1 MINKYTMILLAII
14 LMVGGFFGTRQIPE
28 NSIAYRSVEKSDCG
42 MHYDVTTPS
51 LDVYHVNAEHI
62 DWENKR
68 LHIYKPGRKFLIAVL
83 FTFYIIF
90 VFFQIRVWICKP
102 DDFCTDFFYKWCDA
116 CHRPPSE
123 EFSKPFR
130 TFLGLD

>member
-1 MINKYTMILLAII
+1 MINKYPMVLLTII
-14 LMVGGFFGTRQIPE
+14 LVVGGFFGIRQIPK

-51 LDVYHVNAEHI
+51 LDVYHVSAESI
-62 DWENKR
+62 DWKNKR
-68 LHIYKPGRKFLIAVL
+68 IRIYKPGRKFLIAVL
-83 FTFYIIF
+83 FTFYSIY

-102 DDFCTDFFYKWCDA
+102 DDFCTGFFYKWSDA

-123 EFSKPFR
+123 EFCKSFR
-130 TFLGLD
+130 TFLGLE

>member
-14 LMVGGFFGTRQIPE
+14 LMVGGFFGIRQIPE
-28 NSIAYRSVEKSDCG
+28 NSIAYRSAEKSDCG

-51 LDVYHVNAEHI
+51 LDVYHVSAEHI
-62 DWENKR
+62 DWKNKR
-68 LHIYKPGRKFLIAVL
+68 IRIYKPGRKFLIAVL
-83 FTFYIIF
+83 FTFYSIF

-102 DDFCTDFFYKWCDA
+102 DVFCTDFFYKWCDA

-130 TFLGLD
+130 TFLGLE

>member
-1 MINKYTMILLAII
+1 MILLAII
-14 LMVGGFFGTRQIPE
+14 LMVGGFFGIRQIPE
-28 NSIAYRSVEKSDCG
+28 NSIAYRSAEKSDCG

-51 LDVYHVNAEHI
+51 LDVYHVSVEHI

-68 LHIYKPGRKFLIAVL
+68 ILIYKPGRKFLIAVL
-83 FTFYIIF
+83 FTFYSIF

-102 DDFCTDFFYKWCDA
+102 DAFCTDFFYNWCDA

-130 TFLGLD
+130 SFLGLE